1 MILIVGD
8 RHSIIEYAV
17 ESGVKLIILSGD
29 AEIKEKHLEIA
40 KQNKVNIM
48 RTPYDTYHIAKLVSL
63 TMLAVIIGNVN
74 CFKSNY
80 RRRCFSLSKG

>member
-29 AEIKEKHLEIA
+29 AEIKDKHLEDILNVMIG
-40 KQNKVNIM
+40 K
-48 RTPYDTYHIAKLVSL
+48 
-63 TMLAVIIGNVN
+63 IIVTQD
-74 CFKSNY
+74 FLEKSVMEWHVD
-80 RRRCFSLSKG
+80 